1 MFNLKS
7 FASVCRP
14 DSRWAAFF
22 TSILVWGVGMG
33 CFQAVF
39 NNFITVFYA
48 LFGGWVF
55 DRYGAGALN
64 RLLDGFDGNLTSS
77 KWAKICKVSQD
88 TANREITPLVAAGVL
103 HREGSG
109 RSTHYV
115 IRQDV

>member
-1 MFNLKS
+1 
-7 FASVCRP
+7 
-14 DSRWAAFF
+14 
-22 TSILVWGVGMG
+22 MG

-39 NNFITVFYA
+39 NNFTVSYA

-55 DRYGAGALN
+55 DRYGAGAL
-64 RLLDGFDGNLTSS
+64 FAT
-77 KWAKICKVSQD
+77 
-88 TANREITPLVAAGVL
+88 AGVL

>member
-1 MFNLKS
+1 MPS
-7 FASVCRP
+7 FAWRTSVNKP
-14 DSRWAAFF
+14 F
-22 TSILVWGVGMG
+22 TLR
-33 CFQAVF
+33 
-39 NNFITVFYA
+39 
-48 LFGGWVF
+48 VF